1 MYELNILNFYL
12 SWACNHKCIHC
23 WVEGCPENVEYLD
36 TNVCIDI
43 LEKALPLGLKS
54 IKITGGEPL
63 LYMDTVMA
71 IFDWCNDHNVNVVM
85 ETNGSLLN
93 ETFIKKYLKDKN
105 VDLSVSLNGYNSE
118 THDQFVVSSGSFK
131 RVLANMAMLNEN
143 NVRFQIIT
151 SIFKDNV
158 SDIEKVVEICK
169 DYNPTTLKINPIISI
184 GRGNVLQ
191 KENRV
196 LNFRDI
202 KEMVSVVYE
211 LSKKHNIKIFLHV
224 PPSMRSFS
232 ALKCFGINVCS
243 YLNMLSLLPDKSLA
257 LCGYGGVN
265 KDTIWG
271 TYTPDFDLKGFWENN
286 EEIKI
291 LRSVNSIEGV
301 CKECVHQKVCRG
313 DCKAIAV
320 SHYNKWDAPN
330 PNCQELYDSG
340 CFPKSRLINR

>member
-1 MYELNILNFYL
+1 
-12 SWACNHKCIHC
+12 
-23 WVEGCPENVEYLD
+23 
-36 TNVCIDI
+36 
-43 LEKALPLGLKS
+43 
-54 IKITGGEPL
+54 
-63 LYMDTVMA
+63 MA

-202 KEMVSVVYE
+202 KEMVSVVDE
-211 LSKKHNIKIFLHV
+211 LSKKHNIKIFLH
-224 PPSMRSFS
+224 
-232 ALKCFGINVCS
+232 
-243 YLNMLSLLPDKSLA
+243 
-257 LCGYGGVN
+257 
-265 KDTIWG
+265 
-271 TYTPDFDLKGFWENN
+271 
-286 EEIKI
+286 I
-291 LRSVNSIEGV
+291 LM
-301 CKECVHQKVCRG
+301 H
-313 DCKAIAV
+313 
-320 SHYNKWDAPN
+320 H
-330 PNCQELYDSG
+330 
-340 CFPKSRLINR
+340 

>member
-1 MYELNILNFYL
+1 MHELNILNFYL

-23 WVEGCPENVEYLD
+23 WVEGSPENLEYLD
-36 TNVCIDI
+36 ANICIDI

-63 LYMDTVMA
+63 LYMDTVMD
-71 IFDWCNDHNVNVVM
+71 IFDWCNSHDVNVVM
-85 ETNGSLLN
+85 ETNGSLLT
-93 ETFIKKYLKDKN
+93 ETFIENYLKNKK

-118 THDQFVVSSGSFK
+118 THDPFVVSKGSFK
-131 RVLANMAMLNEN
+131 KVLANLALLNEN

-158 SDIEKVVEICK
+158 SDLEKVVELCK

-184 GRGNVLQ
+184 GRGNVLL

-196 LNFRDI
+196 LNYRDI
-202 KEMVSVVYE
+202 KEMVPIVDE
-211 LSKKHNIKIFLHV
+211 LSKKHNIKIFFHV

-232 ALKCFGINVCS
+232 ALKCFGVNICS
-243 YLNMLSLLPDKSLA
+243 YLNMLSLLPDRSLA
-257 LCGYGGVN
+257 LCGYSGVN

-271 TYTPDFDLKGFWENN
+271 TYTSDFDLKGFWENN
-286 EEIKI
+286 EGIKL
-291 LRSVNSIEGV
+291 LRSTESIEGV

-320 SHYNKWDAPN
+320 NHYNKWNAPN
-330 PNCQELYDSG
+330 PNCQELFDNG
-340 CFPKSRLINR
+340 LFPKSRLIKR